1 MTSHNIMHEMKIDKS
16 CFEVFSELESDRL
29 IFREVNPEDVEEIF
43 KIYSDPEVAR
53 YDWFTPINTKDDA
66 LSIINH
72 YKNEFKNKEEIT
84 WGVARKNDNKIIGYC
99 NLGSFDDAS
108 IRSEIGY
115 GFNREEWNKGYA
127 TETIKALVKFGFEV
141 MNFNRIEA
149 TVTFGNEASV
159 KALKKANFVQEG
171 ILRERTIMKGKLV
184 DDVVLSILKKD
195 YKVLMDLFFKINN

>member
-1 MTSHNIMHEMKIDKS
+1 MTSYSIMHEMKINKS
-16 CFEVFSELESDRL
+16 CFNIFPKLESERL
-29 IFREVNPEDVEEIF
+29 IFREVNSEDVEEIF
-43 KIYSDPEVAR
+43 KIYSDPEVAK

-66 LSIINH
+66 LSIINS
-72 YKNEFKNKEEIT
+72 YKKEFENKEEIT

-99 NLGSFDDAS
+99 NLGSFDDDS

-127 TETIKALVKFGFEV
+127 TEAIKVLVKFGFEV

-149 TVTFGNEASV
+149 TVTLGNDASI

-171 ILRERTIMKGKLV
+171 ILRERTVMKGKFE
-184 DDVVLSILKKD
+184 DDVILAILKKD
-195 YKVLMDLFFKINN
+195 YRL

>member
-1 MTSHNIMHEMKIDKS
+1 MHEMKINKS
-16 CFEVFSELESDRL
+16 CFNIFPKLESERL
-29 IFREVNPEDVEEIF
+29 IFREVNSEDVEEIF
-43 KIYSDPEVAR
+43 KIYSDPEVAK

-66 LSIINH
+66 LSIINS
-72 YKNEFKNKEEIT
+72 YKKEFENKEEIT

-99 NLGSFDDAS
+99 NLGSFDDDS

-127 TETIKALVKFGFEV
+127 TEAIKVLVKFGFEV

-149 TVTFGNEASV
+149 TVTLGNDASI

-171 ILRERTIMKGKLV
+171 ILRERTVMKGKFE
-184 DDVVLSILKKD
+184 DDVILAILKKD
-195 YKVLMDLFFKINN
+195 YRL